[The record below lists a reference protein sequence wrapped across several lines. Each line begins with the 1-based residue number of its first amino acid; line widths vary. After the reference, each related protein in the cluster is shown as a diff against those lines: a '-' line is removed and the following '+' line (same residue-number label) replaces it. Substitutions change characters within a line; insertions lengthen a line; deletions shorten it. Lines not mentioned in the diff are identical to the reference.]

1 MKEISNNSFYKSRS
15 LFLLVIFSVLLIG
28 LWAYK
33 AKIYEVVQ
41 GTGRVVPQVK
51 TQQVQHLE
59 GGIVKEIFVS
69 EGEHV
74 KKGQPLFL
82 IDSLATS
89 AEYNELMITRDFSN
103 VKIKR
108 LNAEK
113 EGKETFDV
121 DVPTSNFSLYQTAQ
135 AEKSLFEAR
144 KKEFE
149 RGLSIIDEQINQK
162 ELEIEKFE
170 SEKEKRLAE
179 LDVAKKQ
186 LEINLRLRS
195 KGVISETKLLDS
207 QSQVTSLD
215 TRLTIVSSEIPVV
228 TSELEEARQKRKRV
242 ADERLSKILSELND
256 EKVNLERVEEQL
268 RKIKDRL
275 TRATVLSPS
284 DGIVNSLFVLSSGAV
299 VQPGAPLL
307 ELTPTDGNVLIEGRI
322 RASDRGDV
330 WLGQSVIVRVSAY
343 DYTKYGALDGK
354 VVDISA
360 DSFVTEREQIYYRVK
375 IQLDLSENKNG
386 MEIMPGMTADFHIR
400 TGVKTVLQ
408 MLFAPAIEELWFNM
422 SPLNDN

>member
-1 MKEISNNSFYKSRS
+1 MREKSLNSFYKSRS
-15 LFLLVIFSVLLIG
+15 LFLLVIFSVFLIG
-28 LWAYK
+28 LWSYK
-33 AKIYEVVQ
+33 AQIYEVVQ

-59 GGIVKEIFVS
+59 GGIVKEVFVA

-89 AEYNELMITRDFSN
+89 AEYNELVIMRDFSN
-103 VKIKR
+103 LKIKR
-108 LNAEK
+108 LIAEK
-113 EGKETFDV
+113 EGQETFHI
-121 DVPTSNFSLYQTAQ
+121 DVPTSNYSLYQTAQ

-162 ELEIEKFE
+162 ELQIDKLE

-215 TRLTIVSSEIPVV
+215 TRLTIVTSEIPVV
-228 TSELEEARQKRKRV
+228 TSELKEARQKRERV
-242 ADERLSKILSELND
+242 ADERLSTVLSELND
-256 EKVNLERVEEQL
+256 EKVNLERIEEQL

-284 DGIVNSLFVLSSGAV
+284 DGIVNSLFVLSAGAV

-307 ELTPTDGNVLIEGRI
+307 ELTPTDGSVLIEGRI
-322 RASDRGDV
+322 RASDRGNV

-360 DSFVTEREQIYYRVK
+360 DSFVTDREQIYYRVK
-375 IQLDLSENKNG
+375 IQLDLPKNKNG
-386 MEIMPGMTADFHIR
+386 MDIMPGMTSDFHIR

-408 MLFAPAIEELWFNM
+408 MLLAPAIEELWFNM